1 VSGPQRVRIAH
12 PRTDAVQRGPHRPPL
27 REIEEQTELGAVYMT
42 ALIRSQRRLA
52 LTVCAAVAV
61 LLVGTALA
69 GAVAPRFGHV
79 RLLGI
84 ALPWL
89 VLGVF
94 VYPVLIALAWY
105 FVRHA
110 ERNERAFT
118 DLVRK
123 R

>member
-1 VSGPQRVRIAH
+1 VRIAH
-12 PRTDAVQRGPHRPPL
+12 PRTDAARRGPHRPPL

-52 LTVCAAVAV
+52 LTVCAAVTV

-79 RLLGI
+79 RLFGI

-94 VYPVLIALAWY
+94 VYPVLIALGWY